1 MSLFISSLASGSNGN
16 CYYIGNDREAVLVDA
31 GISCKE
37 IETRIR
43 RLSLSVQ
50 KIKAVF
56 ISHEHADHI
65 RGVPVFSKKYDL
77 PVFITAPTL
86 KNGRLKIDKKLL
98 RSFNAFD
105 PISIGDLRITPFPK
119 YHDAAD
125 PYSFTIR
132 YNDLKVGVFT
142 DIGKPCQHLI
152 NHFSQCHAAF
162 LESNYDDDMLDN
174 GNYPY
179 YLKTRI
185 RGGMGHLS
193 NTQAL
198 DLFTTHRP
206 AFMSHLFLSH
216 LSKNNNCPNLVE
228 KLFNQHAGDTKII
241 IASRFQETAV
251 YKLSSPE
258 STSTSGQITTAK
270 FPVAASQLSLKF

>member
-65 RGVPVFSKKYDL
+65 RGVPVLAKKYDL
-77 PVFITAPTL
+77 PVYITAPTL
-86 KNGRLKIDKKLL
+86 ENGRLHIDKKLI

-198 DLFTTHRP
+198 ELFTSYRP
-206 AFMSHLFLSH
+206 TFMSHLFLSH
-216 LSKNNNCPNLVE
+216 LSKNNNCPKLVE
-228 KLFNQHAGDTKII
+228 ELFNRHAGDTKII

-258 STSTSGQITTAK
+258 STPTSVQVTTAK

>member
-16 CYYIGNDREAVLVDA
+16 CYYIGNERDAVLVDA

-65 RGVPVFSKKYDL
+65 RGIPVFSKKYDL
-77 PVFITAPTL
+77 PVFITGPTL

-198 DLFTTHRP
+198 ELFTSYRP
-206 AFMSHLFLSH
+206 SFMSHLFLSH

-241 IASRFQETAV
+241 IASRFQETGV
-251 YKLSSPE
+251 YKLSNAEATP
-258 STSTSGQITTAK
+258 TSGQVTTAK

>member
-65 RGVPVFSKKYDL
+65 RGIHVFSKKYDL

-105 PISIGDLRITPFPK
+105 AISIGDLRITPFPK

-251 YKLSSPE
+251 YKLSNAEATP
-258 STSTSGQITTAK
+258 TSGQVTTAK